1 MASDFTPI
9 TEEPTPDDSDLFKK
23 RMQQGADTATDVS
36 RVVISTACEVL
47 GGVSRASAEAF
58 QALNQHMSHDQV
70 STVGLP
76 TKLVEGLLRGNAKFF
91 EELSHSTQRVAET
104 IRSRAKS

>member
-1 MASDFTPI
+1 MASDFTPP

-23 RMQQGADTATDVS
+23 RMRQGADAATDVS

-58 QALNQHMSHDQV
+58 QTLNQHMSHDQI
-70 STVGLP
+70 STSGLP

-91 EELSHSTQRVAET
+91 EELSHSTERVAET
-104 IRSRAKS
+104 IRSRGKS